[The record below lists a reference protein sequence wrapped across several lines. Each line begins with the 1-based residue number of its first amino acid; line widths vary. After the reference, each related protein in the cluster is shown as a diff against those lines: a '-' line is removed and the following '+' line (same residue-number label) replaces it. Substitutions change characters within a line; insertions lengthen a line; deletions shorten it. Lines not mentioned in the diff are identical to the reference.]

1 MKLIIHA
8 SLFASGSVEVDTETG
23 EHRFITEPLIT
34 ADQGISAVNGEKFDP
49 KDAMMSGACALAV
62 LNQAASKWVLRSAG
76 LEAKGEKLGA
86 IPLVNVVG
94 KGSA

>member
-8 SLFASGSVEVDTETG
+8 SLFASGSIEVDTETG
-23 EHRFITEPLIT
+23 KTCFMCPPVIKD
-34 ADQGISAVNGEKFDP
+34 DQALFTTLP
-49 KDAMMSGACALAV
+49 PDAAMKAGNCALAA
-62 LNQAASKWVLRSAG
+62 LHMAIA
-76 LEAKGEKLGA
+76 EAIVGKVMHEPEPKEP